1 MRKVFHFDVP
11 IEAYVCDAAVVWCFD
26 HRFEL
31 AFRKFLERRGF
42 INTDSIKIAGG
53 AKALATPDSES
64 ERSFVID
71 QIRKSMRLHGTQH
84 VILMMHSDCGAYG
97 GLAAFDNHRRNEAEQ
112 LRHQLAR
119 AADYLQTQIPSI
131 RISRFFVD
139 FEGVWDASAET
150 NAEVPA

>member
-64 ERSFVID
+64 ERSVVIE
-71 QIRKSMRLHGTQH
+71 QIRKSMRLHRTQH
-84 VILMMHSDCGAYG
+84 VILMMHSDCGGYG
-97 GLAAFDNHRRNEAEQ
+97 GLAAFGNNRHNEAEQ
-112 LRHQLAR
+112 LKGELAQ
-119 AADYLQTQIPSI
+119 AADYLQSQIPGI
-131 RISRFFVD
+131 KISRFFVD
-139 FEGVWDASAET
+139 FEGVWDATAEANT
-150 NAEVPA
+150 EAPA